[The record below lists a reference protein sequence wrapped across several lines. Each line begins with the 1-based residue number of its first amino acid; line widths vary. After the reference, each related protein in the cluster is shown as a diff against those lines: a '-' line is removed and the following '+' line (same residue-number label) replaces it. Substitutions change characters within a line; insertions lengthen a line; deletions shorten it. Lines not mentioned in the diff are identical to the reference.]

1 MPILGVDPTD
11 PSRNDVFSAASIS
24 TQGSNG
30 AYLYALLHRREHQ
43 AGARVI
49 KASYLLGEGMS
60 IVIAGAAFAI
70 LSSLLIARM
79 LTQRLGRLSGAME
92 KFRQSGFTE
101 PPELREDHPDRPG
114 DEVAQLGRTF
124 SDMARRIVE
133 QMRELKRMDSMRR
146 ELLADISHDLRTPLT
161 SMQGHLEALARKEA
175 TLSTDEKRE
184 YLEIAAR
191 QARRMTKLVSKLLE
205 LAKLEA
211 HHVTLDPD
219 VFALADVLQDVV
231 QKFSMA
237 AIEKGVRLHSEMPER
252 LPLAY
257 GDIGLLER
265 VLDNLVEN
273 ALQHTPAGGTVSV
286 RLAST
291 RQSVAVEVADT
302 GSGIAPDDLPRIF
315 DRFFRGEGSRP
326 SASAS
331 AGLGLAIVKSI
342 LELHGTE
349 IHVASTVGAGTTFRF
364 EIPARA
370 REREDAGA
378 LLRHLRGPI
387 RLRQRC

>member
-1 MPILGVDPTD
+1 
-11 PSRNDVFSAASIS
+11 
-24 TQGSNG
+24 
-30 AYLYALLHRREHQ
+30 
-43 AGARVI
+43 
-49 KASYLLGEGMS
+49 
-60 IVIAGAAFAI
+60 
-70 LSSLLIARM
+70 
-79 LTQRLGRLSGAME
+79 
-92 KFRQSGFTE
+92 
-101 PPELREDHPDRPG
+101 
-114 DEVAQLGRTF
+114 
-124 SDMARRIVE
+124 
-133 QMRELKRMDSMRR
+133 
-146 ELLADISHDLRTPLT
+146 
-161 SMQGHLEALARKEA
+161 
-175 TLSTDEKRE
+175 
-184 YLEIAAR
+184 
-191 QARRMTKLVSKLLE
+191 
-205 LAKLEA
+205 
-211 HHVTLDPD
+211 LDPD

-370 REREDAGA
+370 REREDVGA

>member
-1 MPILGVDPTD
+1 M
-11 PSRNDVFSAASIS
+11 
-24 TQGSNG
+24 
-30 AYLYALLHRREHQ
+30 
-43 AGARVI
+43 I
-49 KASYLLGEGMS
+49 KASYLLGEDIW
-60 IVIAGAAFAI
+60 IVTAGTLFAI

-79 LTQRLGRLSGAME
+79 LTRRLGRLSGAMD

-101 PPELREDHPDRPG
+101 PPELREKDDPDRPG

-161 SMQGHLEALARKEA
+161 SMQGHLEALVRKEA

-191 QARRMTKLVSKLLE
+191 QARRMAKLVGKLLE

-349 IHVASTVGAGTTFRF
+349 IHVASTVGAGATFRF

-370 REREDAGA
+370 REREDVGA